1 MLVVSDRD
9 EAAAEEFGDRVRSFL
24 SVLERGENVRWRI
37 VHGGE
42 YTNVPEL
49 LELVETERPGL
60 ICTYR
65 HLHSDSWRWPYTLGE
80 YVDVLTQVTTTP
92 VLVMP
97 HPEHSP
103 EHPVL
108 DTDVVV
114 AMTDH
119 LVGDH
124 ALVNWAARF
133 TDEGG
138 RLVLTHVEDDA
149 TLDRFIEVVGKI
161 PTIDTDDART
171 SIIDR
176 LGRDARDYMSSCAD
190 ALARAELSITVQAE
204 VEWGHHL
211 TEYRCLVEEHDADLL
226 VMNTK
231 DEDQLA
237 MHGLAYPLAIE
248 LRSIPLLLL

>member
-1 MLVVSDRD
+1 M
-9 EAAAEEFGDRVRSFL
+9 ACTSFP
-24 SVLERGENVRWRI
+24 N
-37 VHGGE
+37 
-42 YTNVPEL
+42 T
-49 LELVETERPGL
+49 
-60 ICTYR
+60 
-65 HLHSDSWRWPYTLGE
+65 
-80 YVDVLTQVTTTP
+80 
-92 VLVMP
+92 
-97 HPEHSP
+97 
-103 EHPVL
+103 
-108 DTDVVV
+108 
-114 AMTDH
+114 
-119 LVGDH
+119 
-124 ALVNWAARF
+124 RF

-211 TEYRCLVEEHDADLL
+211 TEYRRLVEEHDADLL

-231 DEDQLA
+231 DEDQFA

-248 LRSIPLLLL
+248 LRSIPLLLLSAFLSRSCRRS